1 MQQAQINGIQIGY
14 EVLGEGEP
22 IAFLN
27 GLAMTTVSWAGQTEF
42 LQKHYQCILQDFRG
56 QLASEKP
63 DSGYTGSQIAD
74 DCAKL
79 LDHLGVEACHLVGTS
94 FGGVIA
100 QTFAIN
106 YPYRVKSLVLIATA
120 SAANEAIRSRI
131 AEWIRHL
138 ENKDYH
144 AFLESL
150 KEFSYSD
157 KFLADNE
164 ALVQQRFEQF
174 KQLPADFFRGLI
186 RLLQVARDPQLT
198 DKIGQLTCPVL
209 VVYGEQDKF
218 VAPQLNRDLA
228 RSIPTSEIVMIPD
241 AGHAVVM
248 EKPALIASLVHGFVG
263 RVS

>member
-1 MQQAQINGIQIGY
+1 
-14 EVLGEGEP
+14 
-22 IAFLN
+22 
-27 GLAMTTVSWAGQTEF
+27 
-42 LQKHYQCILQDFRG
+42 
-56 QLASEKP
+56 
-63 DSGYTGSQIAD
+63 
-74 DCAKL
+74 L

-106 YPYRVKSLVLIATA
+106 YPYRVKSVVLIATA
-120 SAANEAIRSRI
+120 SAADEAIRSHI
-131 AEWIRHL
+131 AEWITYL

-150 KEFSYSD
+150 KGLSYSD
-157 KFLADNE
+157 QFLADHE

-248 EKPALIASLVHGFVG
+248 EKPGLIASLVHGFVG
-263 RVS
+263 RFS

>member
-14 EVLGEGEP
+14 DVLGEGEP

-63 DSGYTGSQIAD
+63 DNGYTSPQIAD

-120 SAANEAIRSRI
+120 SAANEAIRSHI
-131 AEWIRHL
+131 AEWITYL
-138 ENKDYH
+138 ENTDYH

-150 KEFSYSD
+150 KGLSYSD
-157 KFLADNE
+157 QFLADNE

-174 KQLPADFFRGLI
+174 KQLPEVFFRGLI

-198 DKIGQLTCPVL
+198 DKVGQLTCPVL
-209 VVYGEQDKF
+209 IVYGEQDKF
-218 VAPQLNRDLA
+218 VAPQLNRELA
-228 RSIPTSEIVMIPD
+228 RSIPTSEILMIPD
-241 AGHAVVM
+241 AGHAAVM
-248 EKPALIASLVHGFVG
+248 EKAGIDCEP
-263 RVS
+263 RVRLCGAA